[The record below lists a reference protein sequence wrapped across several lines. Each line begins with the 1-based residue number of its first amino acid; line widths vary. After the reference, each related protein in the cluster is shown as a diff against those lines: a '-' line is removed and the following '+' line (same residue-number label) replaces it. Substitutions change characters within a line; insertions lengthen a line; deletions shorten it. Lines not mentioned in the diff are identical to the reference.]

1 MNTRASIPNSQNFFN
16 RIPVAIRAVVIGL
29 TVFLVGITL
38 WNIDFTF
45 IPAPWSLLIMI
56 LILWGYVKY
65 FSGNWLRNNN
75 TAFRRTNF
83 RKTKLSTTEWK
94 LGLIGAILF
103 VVVFQSSFVVT
114 FRLTQFPEQ
123 VFKSQYKIL
132 DNFPTWLAWLT
143 IIVSSLV
150 AGICEETGFR
160 GYMQVPFETR
170 YGAFWGIIITSVFF
184 FLLHLGKSWAPLI
197 IAHIFFASVLLGL
210 LAYNSGSL
218 LPGII
223 GHTVMDIFNFSYWW
237 SNVAGNFEKKT
248 IFVTGVDI
256 HFTVWCLIFLTAT
269 ILFFFTISKLKKT
282 KTLLA

>member
-1 MNTRASIPNSQNFFN
+1 MNTGVSNPNSHNFLN
-16 RIPVAIRAVVIGL
+16 RIPVAIRAVIIGL
-29 TVFLVGITL
+29 IVFLIGITL

-45 IPAPWSLLIMI
+45 IHTPWSLLIMI
-56 LILWGYVKY
+56 LILWVYVKY
-65 FSGNWLRNNN
+65 FSGNWFRNNN
-75 TAFRRTNF
+75 TAFRKINF

-94 LGLIGAILF
+94 LGLIAAILF

-114 FRLTQFPEQ
+114 FRLTQFTEHE
-123 VFKSQYKIL
+123 FKSQYKIL
-132 DNFPTWLAWLT
+132 DNFPIWLAWLT

-160 GYMQVPFETR
+160 GYMQVPIEKR

-184 FLLHLGKSWAPLI
+184 FLLHLGKAWAPLI

-210 LAYNSGSL
+210 LAYSSGSL

-248 IFVTGVDI
+248 IFVTGLDI
-256 HFTVWCLIFLTAT
+256 HFTMWCLIFLATT
-269 ILFFFTISKLKKT
+269 ILFFFTTFKLRKT
-282 KTLLA
+282 KILLT